1 MEKQKQAPGKNG
13 RKNRASR
20 RKKQKYYGN
29 KATCPAESIPETSE
43 IVDLYTEEVV
53 SASRKKLKLD
63 ATEDTPAVSAD
74 KFIDCNI
81 IINITLMIEFFEKLC
96 KCPNCGEH
104 TTIIPSSSI
113 ECLMATDYN

>member
-20 RKKQKYYGN
+20 RKKRKYYGN
-29 KATCPAESIPETSE
+29 QATHPAKSVPEAPE
-43 IVDLYTEEVV
+43 IVDTEVV

-63 ATEDTPAVSAD
+63 PTEDTPPVSAD
-74 KFIDCNI
+74 KFIIDCNI

-96 KCPNCGEH
+96 KCHNCGEKIDINH
-104 TTIIPSSSI
+104 
-113 ECLMATDYN
+113 DHKR